1 MAETYER
8 EQDFGPGKK
17 GLVRRWLME
26 LSLAEKRDKDFRQV
40 GKKVWDQYRGKGRRK
55 NSFNILWSNT
65 ETLAPAVFN
74 SPPVPNVRRRFK
86 DADLVGKWASQY
98 LERCLA
104 FQTDTEPFVHNI
116 KQDVLDM
123 LLPGRGIGRVRYV
136 PSLVQVG
143 TPVPDEADEDPAH
156 ESMEGD
162 QEELAWEQCVV
173 EHVQWDDFRH
183 GPGKTWGEV
192 SWIAFRHR
200 FNRAD
205 GVRKFGD
212 KFEKVTLDEPADDEL
227 KKEEDLAPLFQTAEV
242 WEIWDKEERKVYF
255 IAKSYK
261 DEPLQEM
268 DDPLGLG
275 EFFPIPRPL
284 YAIQDSSCLDPVA
297 LYEQYK
303 EQAEELNRISTRINK
318 IIDALKVRGIYD
330 STLGELAEL
339 MRADDN
345 DLVPAQEA
353 AKWAQMGGLEKAIWM
368 MPMESAAKALQILY
382 QQREATKQ
390 VIYEISGIGD
400 VMRGVSDPNETLGAQ
415 QLKSQWGGQRVGNL
429 QREVVRYVRDIIR
442 IMSEIIAERFQPET
456 LRKMSGLSLP
466 TQAEYQQ
473 QAMMAQLQGQQ
484 PPPQP
489 AVFMDQ
495 VMEVLRDDA
504 TRTFKVD
511 VETDSMI
518 AATIQDDM
526 QGLQQVLQGVTQ
538 WIQGAAPAVM
548 SGAMPVDA
556 VKEVMLAIVRRS
568 KLGTAVEDALEQ
580 MKEPTPPPDPGA
592 AQAQAEQ
599 AKLQAKQQLD
609 QQALEHKKQ
618 MDQAAL
624 AHSQQ
629 LEMQR
634 AQSDAQIERERMQG
648 ELVKAQ
654 QEVVFTRQLE
664 AYKADQDRQLQVIL
678 AQIKKDTAIEVA
690 HVNNEGK
697 VASAEIAAANKPEP
711 TSAE

>member
-8 EQDFGPGKK
+8 EQDFGPGDK
-17 GLVRRWLME
+17 GIVRRWLME
-26 LSLAEKRDKDFRQV
+26 LSLAEKREKDFRQV
-40 GKKVWDQYRGKGRRK
+40 GKKVWDQYRGKGRKK

-86 DADLVGKWASQY
+86 DEDPVGKWASLF

-123 LLPGRGIGRVRYV
+123 LLPGRGVARLRYV

-143 TPVPDEADEDPAH
+143 TPTPNEDAEDPAH
-156 ESMEGD
+156 ESLEGD
-162 QEELAWEQCVV
+162 QEELAWEQCTI

-183 GPGKTWGEV
+183 GPGKTWGQV
-192 SWIAFRHR
+192 PWVAFRHR
-200 FNRAD
+200 FNRDD
-205 GVRKFGD
+205 GVRKFGEV
-212 KFEKVTLDEPADDEL
+212 FEKVTLDQPEDDEL

-242 WEIWDKEERKVYF
+242 WEIWCKDERKVYF

-261 DEPLQEM
+261 DAPLQTL
-268 DDPLGLG
+268 DDPLELG
-275 EFFPIPRPL
+275 EFFPVPRPL
-284 YAIQDSSCLDPVA
+284 YAIQDSASLDPIA

-400 VMRGVSDPNETLGAQ
+400 VMRGVTDPNETLGAQ
-415 QLKSQWGGQRVGNL
+415 QLKSQWGGQRIGNL

-442 IMSEIIAERFQPET
+442 LMGEVVAERFQPET
-456 LRKMSGLSLP
+456 LRKMSGLNLP
-466 TQAEYQQ
+466 FQAEYQQ
-473 QAMMAQLQGQQ
+473 QVTMAQLQGQQ

-489 AVFMDQ
+489 PVFMDQ
-495 VMEVLRDDA
+495 VMQVLRDDA
-504 TRTFKVD
+504 TRTFKID

-518 AATIQDDM
+518 AATMQEDM
-526 QGLQQVLQGVTQ
+526 QGLQQVLQGITQ

-548 SGAMPVDA
+548 AGALPIEA
-556 VKEVMLAIVRRS
+556 VKEVTMSIVRRS
-568 KLGTAVEDALEQ
+568 KMGSAVEDAIDKMQ
-580 MKEPTPPPDPGA
+580 APKPQADPAA
-592 AQAQAEQ
+592 AQAQLEQ
-599 AKLQAKQQLD
+599 SKLQAKQQLD

-634 AQSDAQIERERMQG
+634 AQSDAMIERERMQG
-648 ELVKAQ
+648 ELAKAQ
-654 QEVVFTRQLE
+654 QEAVFTRQLE
-664 AYKADQDRQLQVIL
+664 AYKAEQDAQLQLLL
-678 AQIKKDTAIEVA
+678 ARIEQNTKLQVA
-690 HVNNEGK
+690 QMDNATK
-697 VASAEIAAANKPEP
+697 LEIAENKPEP
-711 TSAE
+711 AGAE